1 MSEKD
6 RKSDPSRPHTPR
18 LGIKEAQQIVA
29 RYIPRERDLVAE
41 LLAERREEA
50 ERDRF

>member
-6 RKSDPSRPHTPR
+6 RKSDPRPHTPW

-29 RYIPRERDLVAE
+29 RYIPREWDLAAE
-41 LLAERREEA
+41 LLAGA
-50 ERDRF
+50 AGGS